1 MKKDCYEVLGVAR
14 NADASA
20 IKKAYR
26 KLAKKYHPDSNEGN
40 SRAAEKF
47 KEINEAYGIL
57 GDEEKRK
64 QYDHLGW
71 AAFDEEAARQAGDAY
86 RNSGGFQWKDFYDF
100 RNNFHKS
107 HKRQGREAY
116 DEEGRNWDDILKNL
130 FGAEPDFSGTFS
142 GFSGSRSENQNF
154 SGFCGQDLHGEI
166 ELTFDEAAFGG
177 RKVIH
182 FQDSQGNVQSLEVQ
196 IPAGI
201 ETGKTIRLREKG
213 MASVRGGKAG
223 DLLLKVTVKEK
234 PGFRRE
240 GLDVYSTASIPFST
254 AVLGGEVEIPTIYGN
269 VICKIAPGTQSGRKI
284 RLRGKGIVSMGN
296 PSVCGDQYTSVEI
309 QVPQNLSDPAKEKLR
324 EFERIC
330 RKSAGNVA

>member
-1 MKKDCYEVLGVAR
+1 MKKDCYEVLGVAK
-14 NADASA
+14 NADAST

-64 QYDHLGW
+64 QYDRMGW
-71 AAFDEEAARQAGDAY
+71 AAFDEETAWQEENSY
-86 RNSGGFQWKDFYDF
+86 RNEGGFQW
-100 RNNFHKS
+100 
-107 HKRQGREAY
+107 E
-116 DEEGRNWDDILKNL
+116 DILKDL
-130 FGAEPDFSGTFS
+130 FGAEPEWNKTFR
-142 GFSGSRSENQNF
+142 GFSGNSSENQNLRGY
-154 SGFCGQDLHGEI
+154 SGQDIHGEL

-182 FQDSQGNVQSLEVQ
+182 FQDSRGRVQSLEVQ

-201 ETGKTIRLREKG
+201 ESGKTIRLKEKG
-213 MASVRGGKAG
+213 MASARGGKAG

-240 GLDVYSTASIPFST
+240 GLDIYSTISIPFST
-254 AVLGGEVEIPTIYGN
+254 AVLGGEVKIPTIYGN
-269 VICKIAPGTQSGRKI
+269 VICKIAPGTQSGSKI
-284 RLRGKGIVSMGN
+284 RLKGKGIVSMSN
-296 PSVCGDQYTSVEI
+296 PSVHGDQYAAVEI
-309 QVPQNLSDPAKEKLR
+309 LVPQNLSWQAREKLR
-324 EFERIC
+324 EFDKIC
-330 RKSAGNVA
+330 RNSAGNVA